1 MPDLLEG
8 LNEPQFA
15 AVTHPGGPLLILAG
29 PGSGKTRVIT
39 HRIAYLIQV
48 EGVAPWRI
56 MAVTF
61 TNKAAREM
69 KSRLTDLCGDDAQHV
84 AMGTFHSVCVRLL
97 RAEAEH
103 IGLDRRFVIYDDDDQ
118 MSIMKRVIT
127 DLGVDPRKFT
137 PRSVLSA
144 VSNAK
149 SQLITAEAY
158 AATGYFEEVVRRAY
172 ERYQH
177 ELYES
182 HALDFDDLLF
192 RTVQMLRDQP
202 EIREKYQQRYQHLLI
217 DEFQDTNV
225 AQYVWARLLA
235 GEGERNICVVGDPDQ
250 SIYSW
255 RAADIRNILN
265 FEHDYPD
272 CNVVRLEENYRS
284 TQTILKAASSLI
296 APNTKRKDV
305 ALWTRNGEGLPIVV
319 REGYDEEE
327 EAWFVAQ
334 EMERLVQKENRHW
347 GECAVLYRTNAQSRA
362 VEEAMVR
369 HQIPYR
375 LVGATRFYDRREI
388 KDLLAYLRLIHN
400 PFDSVSLQRVI
411 NVPPRGIGARTMEDL
426 NRFASGQNL
435 PLYTALQ
442 LAVQPDSE
450 ETAGLTRPRF
460 TARVTNALAAVV
472 ELLDGLQRA
481 AELQPV
487 PELFDGLLER
497 TNFRSYV
504 MDQLEEGDERWEN
517 VQELRGLADQF
528 ADLTPPSGLD
538 EFLDNVALVSDVDNL
553 TEVTDTVTL
562 ITLHQAKGLEYPFV
576 FIVGM
581 EEGVIPHVRS
591 FDQPDQMEEERR
603 LAYVGITRAK
613 ERLYLL
619 RAFRRNNFGTRMPNP
634 PSRFLKDI
642 PASLVVQPGRPS
654 VAGASAQQARFRM
667 GAGSFGGGGSGSG
680 TPTQAPMRIPANA
693 PRTDAA
699 PAAAQPE
706 VAVAAFKSGEHVA
719 HGQFGEGIV
728 VNCEPDRSG
737 DQVVTVAFKGGAGVK
752 RLLLSFAKL
761 EKVGG

>member
-1 MPDLLEG
+1 
-8 LNEPQFA
+8 
-15 AVTHPGGPLLILAG
+15 
-29 PGSGKTRVIT
+29 
-39 HRIAYLIQV
+39 
-48 EGVAPWRI
+48 
-56 MAVTF
+56 
-61 TNKAAREM
+61 
-69 KSRLTDLCGDDAQHV
+69 
-84 AMGTFHSVCVRLL
+84 
-97 RAEAEH
+97 
-103 IGLDRRFVIYDDDDQ
+103 
-118 MSIMKRVIT
+118 
-127 DLGVDPRKFT
+127 
-137 PRSVLSA
+137 
-144 VSNAK
+144 
-149 SQLITAEAY
+149 
-158 AATGYFEEVVRRAY
+158 
-172 ERYQH
+172 
-177 ELYES
+177 
-182 HALDFDDLLF
+182 
-192 RTVQMLRDQP
+192 
-202 EIREKYQQRYQHLLI
+202 
-217 DEFQDTNV
+217 
-225 AQYVWARLLA
+225 
-235 GEGERNICVVGDPDQ
+235 
-250 SIYSW
+250 
-255 RAADIRNILN
+255 
-265 FEHDYPD
+265 
-272 CNVVRLEENYRS
+272 
-284 TQTILKAASSLI
+284 
-296 APNTKRKDV
+296 
-305 ALWTRNGEGLPIVV
+305 
-319 REGYDEEE
+319 
-327 EAWFVAQ
+327 
-334 EMERLVQKENRHW
+334 MERLVQKENRHW